1 MNSHV
6 YLTKHQIHE
15 MFIDSNQ
22 ALASP
27 SFVEPKSPQAK
38 EKRYFFHEEVISP
51 SKKDDKSTENCSNRK
66 ISQDSIFDS
75 KVEMKL
81 TNNQLCFVNLIE
93 QQNKD
98 KDKETIIKLQQQLF
112 QQSQL
117 VLSLQNQIQILK
129 ESNKKQQINISE
141 LLVQIRKLEKENQFY
156 QDQLLKNRLSLQD
169 QIKQQQQIR
178 IDIENTKIQLLN
190 KDQLIESLHSQLSTF
205 RQEQSKSRIGRSPN
219 RIVESIVNCHH
230 PSISYINYRVAPQ
243 RSHSSNIK
251 NF

>member
-1 MNSHV
+1 
-6 YLTKHQIHE
+6 
-15 MFIDSNQ
+15 MFVDSSQ

-27 SFVEPKSPQAK
+27 SFVEPNSPQAK
-38 EKRYFFHEEVISP
+38 EKRYFFHEEVVSP
-51 SKKDDKSTENCSNRK
+51 SKKDDKSTENYSNRK

-81 TNNQLCFVNLIE
+81 TNNQICLVNLFE

-98 KDKETIIKLQQQLF
+98 KDRDTITKLQQQLS

-117 VLSLQNQIQILK
+117 ILSLQNQIQILK
-129 ESNKKQQINISE
+129 DLNKKNQTNISE
-141 LLVQIRKLEKENQFY
+141 LLGQIRKLEQENQFF

-169 QIKQQQQIR
+169 QIKQQQQIK
-178 IDIENTKIQLLN
+178 IDMENTKIQLLN
-190 KDQLIESLHSQLSTF
+190 KDQMIESLHQQLSSF
-205 RQEQSKSRIGRSPN
+205 RQDQSRCRVGRSPN
-219 RIVESIVNCHH
+219 RIIEQIVNCHH
-230 PSISYINYRVAPQ
+230 PSISYINYRIAPQ